1 MRPLRVTLVAALAV
15 LAAMA
20 NAGPNTIRLTSF
32 PNAEVADGRSQI
44 AVTAQV
50 FNDGRAVPDGTQ
62 VVFETDLGSFR
73 ENVVST
79 SGGVARAILITGGVP
94 GTAHVKARA
103 LGGESSATV
112 CEVEFVKTR
121 EELSAARETIEA
133 MSNGSLIYANDVKVL
148 EGTAPD
154 KGVTIRYRDLEI
166 HADVVQV
173 NLNEFTLKAKKATVR
188 RGRRTVQYDSFS
200 YDLTNRTGY
209 GLTTYP
215 ATRPDSLMAYP
226 GGVAFVETNQDGD
239 STVAQPRMRFG
250 LVEIGLDRDVPLN
263 APLGEDPFE
272 MVDISGSPSTVGSR
286 KAVIY
291 ARREVQF
298 HRADI
303 FVNNSR
309 VLKFPLFV
317 VNLNSNTNSPLVTDE
332 LLSVSNNTIALNY
345 PHYLSL
351 RPGLTSLL
359 RFRTGERYGE
369 SLAANRGAFLDYEL
383 SWSKGDEVQGSFV
396 FGGVGRSDW
405 VASMRQY
412 WRMNRDTSMSLQID
426 SPSAKSLLGSAS
438 LTHNLG
444 SYNIALNGSQSQT
457 FSGQPV
463 IDGVKANLNSSY
475 YGISL
480 DRNPN
485 KIPHLPM
492 RFTYGLTAS
501 DAQSSG
507 FTLDKNNHVN
517 GTETIHRSGAGF
529 ATRLFSDALRL
540 DSSTT
545 LTGSFG
551 ATKLFGP
558 EAYRQVSLSGNLS
571 LNRRIGRTTT
581 ALVTYNYL
589 NDGLSDRFMG
599 THSVG
604 LMGNMVSGNTNLR
617 LAFNK
622 GLGVDRLS
630 LSGEA
635 SYRFSS
641 LWRLSYSTYF
651 NQYRNDSFS
660 DFYYILGYRIGWR
673 EVGITWSR
681 KTNRP
686 GIELMNVN
694 F

>member
-1 MRPLRVTLVAALAV
+1 MRPFRVALVAAI
-15 LAAMA
+15 AAISA
-20 NAGPNTIRLTSF
+20 IAAAGPNTIRLTSF
-32 PNAEVADGRSQI
+32 PNAEVADGRSQVTI
-44 AVTAQV
+44 TAQV
-50 FNDGRAVPDGTQ
+50 YSDGRAVADGTQ

-73 ENVVST
+73 ESVVT
-79 SGGVARAILITGGVP
+79 TTGGVARAILVTGGVP

-103 LGGESSATV
+103 LGGDSSATV

-133 MSNGSLIYANDVKVL
+133 MSNGTLVYANDVKVI

-154 KGVTIRYRDLEI
+154 KGVTVRYRDLEI
-166 HADVVQV
+166 HADVIQI

-188 RGRRTVQYDSFS
+188 RGRRTVLYDSFS
-200 YDLTNRTGY
+200 YDLTSHEGY

-215 ATRPDSLMAYP
+215 ATRPDSVMAYP
-226 GGVAFVETNQDGD
+226 GGVAFVETNGD
-239 STVAQPRMRFG
+239 EEPTVARPRMRFG
-250 LVEIGLDRDVPLN
+250 MVEIGHDRDTPLV
-263 APLGEDPFE
+263 APLPEDPFE
-272 MVDISGSPSTVGSR
+272 MLDLSGSPSTVGAR
-286 KAVIY
+286 KAVVY
-291 ARREVQF
+291 ARREIQF

-303 FVNNSR
+303 FVNNAR

-317 VNLNSNTNSPLVTDE
+317 VDLNSTSNSPLVTDE
-332 LLSVSNNTIALNY
+332 LLSVNNNQIALNY

-369 SLAANRGAFLDYEL
+369 SLTANRGAFLDYEL
-383 SWSKGDEVQGSFV
+383 SWSKGDDVQGAFTFS
-396 FGGVGRSDW
+396 GVGRTDW
-405 VASMRQY
+405 VASMRQF

-444 SYNIALNGSQSQT
+444 SYNLAFNATQSQS

-463 IDGVKANLNSSY
+463 INGVKANMNSSF
-475 YGISL
+475 YGASL

-485 KIPHLPM
+485 KIPHLPL

-501 DAQSSG
+501 SAQSSG
-507 FTLDKNNHVN
+507 FSYDKAGNVTGTRTLYQ
-517 GTETIHRSGAGF
+517 SGAGF
-529 ATRLFSDALRL
+529 ATRLFSEALKL
-540 DSSTT
+540 DNSTS

-558 EAYRQVSLSGNLS
+558 NAYAQPALTGNLS
-571 LNRRIGRTTT
+571 LNRRIGRTAT

-589 NDGLSDRFMG
+589 NDGLNDRFMG

-604 LMGNMVSGNTNLR
+604 LVGNVVSGNTNLR
-617 LAFNK
+617 LGFNK

-635 SYRFSS
+635 SYRFSN
-641 LWRLSYSTYF
+641 LWRISYSHYY
-651 NQYRNDSFS
+651 NRYRNDSFS

-673 EVGITWSR
+673 EVGLTWSR
-681 KTNRP
+681 RTNRP